1 MAIEKVITI
10 KANTDQAQQSFDE
23 LGRTIQ
29 EQTDIT
35 IQFEKELQDLE
46 QQLKDTGDASFNPK
60 RAELTKQ
67 VDKLKTAIKGQK
79 VALKD
84 LNNERKKADKVLK
97 SNFEEVTKNGGAVA
111 VLDRLT
117 GGLASQV
124 RDSYEAT
131 KLFNFSLK
139 GTKTALIAT
148 GIGVFVIALGLV
160 VAYWDEI
167 KALING
173 SNKALE
179 RQLDLNTKNI
189 AALDFQ
195 VTLLKEQETLLNLQG
210 KSTTANRKE
219 QQKLLEVLVLENTE
233 RLEILKTQLESER
246 SSASQVS
253 IWKSLLSKLPGGAGI
268 PIIAIDKDA
277 IQKVTDITKQINDAQ
292 IRAVKLQQKLVE
304 INKPSK
310 EDEDALKLIID
321 KETAR
326 QNKILEIQE
335 NYRRKNED
343 AEDVFNIDKIE
354 RQKERALL
362 ELEALGAT
370 ELEKLELLKYYNN
383 LLNEAKTKLLNDYQD
398 NLNDEDDEE
407 IKIENDRLK
416 RLYENG
422 QKEIALQKAVQEAKR
437 SALMRTS
444 KLLIELGGSA
454 ATIGKGI
461 AVYQTTVS
469 GIEGAQNAYTTAQK
483 SPITAFFP
491 AYPLIQAGLAGAFS
505 ALQVKKILST
515 NPSSVASGSG
525 QTNVGAGGGFS
536 APSFNLV
543 QGTQGNQIANT
554 VSQGQPPIQAYVVSS
569 QISTAQQL
577 DRSKITDSSI

>member
-1 MAIEKVITI
+1 MAVEKVITI

-173 SNKALE
+173 ANKALI
-179 RQLDLNTKNI
+179 RQLELNTKNI

-195 VTLLKEQETLLNLQG
+195 VTLLKEQETLLKLQG

-219 QQKLLEVLVLENTE
+219 QQKLLEVLVLENAE
-233 RLEILKTQLESER
+233 RLEILKTQLDSER

-268 PIIAIDKDA
+268 PIIAIDEDA

-326 QNKILEIQE
+326 QDKIAEIQE
-335 NYRRKNED
+335 NFRRKNQDRED
-343 AEDVFNIDKIE
+343 EEFGRKLE
-354 RQKERALL
+354 RQFERDLIQ
-362 ELEALGAT
+362 
-370 ELEKLELLKYYNN
+370 LELLNATEEQKFELKKYYNR
-383 LLNEAKTKLLNDYQD
+383 LIA
-398 NLNDEDDEE
+398 EDDAKVMQEFRDLEEKEE
-407 IKIENDRLK
+407 IDKEDRRLQREFEAANK
-416 RLYENG
+416 R
-422 QKEIALQKAVQEAKR
+422 IALEDAVQKAKR
-437 SALMRTS
+437 DSLIRTS
-444 KLLIELGGSA
+444 RLLIELGGAA

-515 NPSSVASGSG
+515 NPSNAASGSA
-525 QTNVGAGGGFS
+525 QTSTGGGGGFS

-554 VSQGQPPIQAYVVSS
+554 LTNDVAPIEAFMVTSTV
-569 QISTAQQL
+569 STALQME
-577 DRSKITDSSI
+577 RNKITDSSI